1 MKIIHSGS
9 LDIEY
14 GGPALST
21 YLTIKGLKYNNVSTS
36 LLMAPLDNHKRLL
49 ADDIDIHYTEHILNH
64 RWGYIPNIGKVLHDL
79 NADLFHIQGLWLY
92 LNHATASHARKH
104 GIPYIVTLRGMLY
117 PQALAVSSVIKK
129 LSLALYQRNDL
140 RQAACIQATCVEEM
154 NHYRALGF
162 SNPVAIIPNPID
174 TAEFVHREI
183 PPKPTFKIGYL
194 GRIHSRKRIERLIYA
209 VDTLRHNIDDM
220 ELVII
225 GSGDKSYTD
234 FLLGETERL
243 KLSNVRFTGFLTGE
257 AKDKAIMELSVL
269 VVPSDFENFGNI
281 VSEALIRGVP
291 VIASKGTPWK
301 ELEDYNCGWWI
312 NNDQDTITRTILDA
326 YNVGKDIRS
335 KMGMNGKSL
344 MRNNYSVDVLGAKMK
359 LLYEWVLGQASKPD
373 FVYEDRS

>member
-1 MKIIHSGS
+1 MKIIHSGT

-21 YLTIKGLKYNNVSTS
+21 YLTIKGLERNNVNTS

-49 ADDIDIHYTEHILNH
+49 ADDIDIHYTEHILNR
-64 RWGYIPNIGKVLHDL
+64 RWGYIPNIEKVLQNID
-79 NADLFHIQGLWLY
+79 ADLFHIQGLWLY
-92 LNHATASHARKH
+92 LSHATTSHARKYK
-104 GIPYIVTLRGMLY
+104 IPYIVTLRGMLY

-154 NHYRALGF
+154 NHYRAMGF

-174 TAEFVHREI
+174 TEKFIHREI
-183 PPKPTFKIGYL
+183 LPKPTFKIGYL

-209 VDTLRHNIDDM
+209 VNTLRHNIDDM

-225 GSGDKSYTD
+225 GSGDKSYED
-234 FLLGETERL
+234 FLHEEVKRL
-243 KLSNVRFTGFLTGE
+243 NLSNVRFTGFLIGAE
-257 AKDKAIMELSVL
+257 KDKAITELSLL

-281 VSEALIRGVP
+281 VSEALVRGVP

-301 ELEDYNCGWWI
+301 ELDSYNCGWWI

-326 YNVGKDIRS
+326 YNVGKDMRS
-335 KMGMNGKSL
+335 KMGMNGKLL
-344 MRNNYSVDVLGAKMK
+344 MRDNYSVDVLGAKMK

-373 FVYEDRS
+373 FVYED

>member
-1 MKIIHSGS
+1 MKIIHSGT

-21 YLTIKGLKYNNVSTS
+21 YLTIKGLERNNVNTS

-49 ADDIDIHYTEHILNH
+49 ADDIDIHYTEQILNR
-64 RWGYIPNIGKVLHDL
+64 RWGYVPNIRKVLRNL

-92 LNHATASHARKH
+92 LSHATACHARKYK
-104 GIPYIVTLRGMLY
+104 IPYIVTLRGMLY
-117 PQALAVSSVIKK
+117 PQALAASSVIKK

-140 RQAACIQATCVEEM
+140 QQAACIQATCVEEM

-174 TAEFVHREI
+174 ITKFVQKEI
-183 PPKPTFKIGYL
+183 PPKPTFRIGYL

-209 VDTLRHNIDDM
+209 INTLRHNIDEM

-225 GSGDKSYTD
+225 GSGDKSYEK
-234 FLLGETERL
+234 FLYDEAKRL
-243 KLSNVRFTGFLTGE
+243 KLSNVRFTGFLVGE
-257 AKDKAIMELSVL
+257 EKDKAITELSVL

-281 VSEALIRGVP
+281 VSEALVRGVP

-301 ELEDYNCGWWI
+301 ELESYNCGWWI
-312 NNDQDTITRTILDA
+312 NNDQDTITQTILKA
-326 YNVGKDIRS
+326 YNVGKDIRFN
-335 KMGMNGKSL
+335 MGMNGKSL
-344 MRNNYSVDVLGAKMK
+344 MCNNYSVDVLGAKMK
-359 LLYEWVLGQASKPD
+359 SLYEWVLGQASKPD
-373 FVYEDRS
+373 FVYED

>member
-1 MKIIHSGS
+1 MKIIHSGT

-36 LLMAPLDNHKRLL
+36 LLMVPLDNHKRLL
-49 ADDIDIHYTEHILNH
+49 ADDIDIHYTEHILNR
-64 RWGYIPNIGKVLHDL
+64 RWGYIPNIGKVLQNL

-104 GIPYIVTLRGMLY
+104 KIPYIVTLRGMLY

-140 RQAACIQATCVEEM
+140 QQAACIQATCVEEM

-174 TAEFVHREI
+174 TSKFIHREI
-183 PPKPTFKIGYL
+183 PPKPIFKIGYL

-209 VDTLRHNIDDM
+209 VNTLRHNFDDM

-225 GSGDKSYTD
+225 GSGDKAYEE
-234 FLLGETERL
+234 FLHNEVKRL
-243 KLSNVRFTGFLTGE
+243 KLSNVKFTGFLIGE
-257 AKDKAIMELSVL
+257 EKDKAITELSVL

-281 VSEALIRGVP
+281 VSEALVRGVP
-291 VIASKGTPWK
+291 VIASTGMPWK
-301 ELEDYNCGWWI
+301 ELVSYNCGWWI
-312 NNDQDTITRTILDA
+312 NNDQDTITQTLLTA
-326 YNVGKDIRS
+326 YSIGENMRF
-335 KMGMNGKSL
+335 KMGMNGKFL
-344 MRNNYSVDVLGAKMK
+344 MRSNYSVNVLGSKMK
-359 LLYEWVLGQASKPD
+359 SLYEWVLGQALKPD
-373 FVYEDRS
+373 FVYEN